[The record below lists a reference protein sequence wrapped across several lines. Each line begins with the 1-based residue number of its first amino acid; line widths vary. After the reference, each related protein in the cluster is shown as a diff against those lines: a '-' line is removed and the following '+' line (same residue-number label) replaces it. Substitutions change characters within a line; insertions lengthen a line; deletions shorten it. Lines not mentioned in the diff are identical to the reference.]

1 MSNNLTD
8 FDPDAMAELS
18 PEVAADLKQILDRMG
33 ENENTAAR
41 YIGTFIARQA
51 VVLAEAGI
59 ANDAGHMELSL
70 PCGEMAGTTR
80 FLIVLVLDALAAAL
94 QNQVEATGMTLEQA
108 ADILGI
114 RLADYTEEEKGGEQD
129 AD

>member
-1 MSNNLTD
+1 MDKDNQNLTD
-8 FDPDAMAELS
+8 LDPETM
-18 PEVAADLKQILDRMG
+18 ADLKDTLDRMG

-41 YIGTFIARQA
+41 YVGTFIARQA

-114 RLADYTEEEKGGEQD
+114 PLADQTEEATNGND
-129 AD
+129 D

>member
-18 PEVAADLKQILDRMG
+18 PEVAADLKQTLDRMS
-33 ENENTAAR
+33 ENENNAAKF
-41 YIGTFIARQA
+41 IGAFIAKQSCDLCTTA
-51 VVLAEAGI
+51 I
-59 ANDAGHMELSL
+59 ATGADYAQITL
-70 PCGEMAGTTR
+70 PTGMATTTR
-80 FLIVLVLDALAAAL
+80 VLLVIVLNALSRAM
-94 QNQVEATGMTLEQA
+94 QSQCDSTCMTLEQA

-114 RLADYTEEEKGGEQD
+114 RLADDTEEEKGGEQD

>member
-1 MSNNLTD
+1 MDKDNQNLTD
-8 FDPDAMAELS
+8 LDPETM
-18 PEVAADLKQILDRMG
+18 ADLKDTLDHMS

-41 YIGTFIARQA
+41 YVGTFIARQA

-114 RLADYTEEEKGGEQD
+114 PLADQTKEATDDNE
-129 AD
+129 